1 MCSETSNLRTC
12 TSLSRRRRRSTGRP
26 SSNVAVPVGAASHYF
41 TSSALLSVTR
51 MLGFLSIVRG
61 GRVIGQRT
69 FTSAF
74 ALVPS
79 CSFRSKP
86 SSALFAKRGLVSS
99 SLPPDQSSEKIQ
111 PSQSTIRSIPFEQD
125 VEQALA
131 ASGYKRP
138 TVNWYP
144 GHIAKAERQLS
155 ETLKSVDVVVEVRDA
170 RAPKAT
176 AHPRVAEWAAGR
188 PRVVVLT
195 HVDSVPEPS
204 RAAWKKGYD
213 IFGAGRWD
221 AEVDGQVRNQA
232 VQGVAERS
240 KYSPSNDDSGRSSG
254 ATTNRKMDRSAV
266 SRVEDVLFVDA
277 KRGGGIHSINRAV
290 LKAGSHVNERRARR
304 GLSSRPLR
312 VGIIGYPNVGKS
324 ALINKILGRRRA
336 KTANTPGITRSLQ
349 WIRVRTDD
357 AKKNRGKEFELL
369 DSPGIIPAN
378 MVDQSD
384 ALLLAA
390 CNSIGTAAYDNQAV
404 AAYFLEWLKT
414 LHLMG
419 KGDESSPKFRQA
431 CLNRYGF
438 DPLVVPD
445 DATEDRLLTGED
457 MLFRVADAKCRGSPE
472 DAARKILQDF
482 RTGRLGPVSLQLAP
496 QKSDDE
502 GQAKVEIMRGV
513 AALGGVGEEM
523 VIAAEDLERIRAQ
536 ERDDRAKAA
545 METAKERGLELPP
558 MVERTAENGGGI
570 DKVKRDDRDLEND
583 DNTEEDAGMST
594 KPPKEDEIGKGLF
607 DGW

>member
-1 MCSETSNLRTC
+1 MI
-12 TSLSRRRRRSTGRP
+12 
-26 SSNVAVPVGAASHYF
+26 A
-41 TSSALLSVTR
+41 
-51 MLGFLSIVRG
+51 FLSIVRG
-61 GRVIGQRT
+61 CHTVGQRS
-69 FTSAF
+69 FVSAF
-74 ALVPS
+74 LPKSSV
-79 CSFRSKP
+79 RSNP
-86 SSALFAKRGLVSS
+86 TRTCTSALFAKRGLASS
-99 SLPPDQSSEKIQ
+99 SSSAAGQSSKSSQ
-111 PSQSTIRSIPFEQD
+111 PSQPIIRSIPFEQD
-125 VEQALA
+125 VEQALT

-204 RAAWKKGYD
+204 RAAWKKSYD
-213 IFGAGRWD
+213 ILGAGRWD

-232 VQGVAERS
+232 AQGVAERN
-240 KYSPSNDDSGRSSG
+240 KYSSPDGGSKQIEGN
-254 ATTNRKMDRSAV
+254 ATNRKMDRSAV

-277 KRGGGIHSINRAV
+277 KRGGGIHSINRSV
-290 LKAGSHVNERRARR
+290 LRAGSHVNERRARR

-324 ALINKILGRRRA
+324 ALINKILGRKRA

-404 AAYFLEWLKT
+404 AAYLLEWLKT
-414 LHLMG
+414 LHLMD
-419 KGDESSPKFRQA
+419 KGEESSPKFRQE

-438 DPLVVPD
+438 DPLIVPA
-445 DATEDRLLTGED
+445 DAAEDRLLTGED

-472 DAARKILQDF
+472 DAARMILQDF

-502 GQAKVEIMRGV
+502 GQVKVEVMRGV
-513 AALGGVGEEM
+513 AALSGVGDDM

-536 ERDDRAKAA
+536 ERDERAKAA
-545 METAKERGLELPP
+545 VETAKERGLELPP
-558 MVERTAENGGGI
+558 IVEKKVKSDSDEGSTLAKEEGDNENNGGAP
-570 DKVKRDDRDLEND
+570 EN
-583 DNTEEDAGMST
+583 N
-594 KPPKEDEIGKGLF
+594 EIGKGLF

>member
-1 MCSETSNLRTC
+1 MRALVASNLRTC
-12 TSLSRRRRRSTGRP
+12 TTGGTSF
-26 SSNVAVPVGAASHYF
+26 SSIHVRLHV
-41 TSSALLSVTR
+41 SVTR
-51 MLGFLSIVRG
+51 MLCFLSIVRG
-61 GRVIGQRT
+61 ATCTSTCGNRVFGRRT
-69 FTSAF
+69 RASAF
-74 ALVPS
+74 AFVPS
-79 CSFRSKP
+79 YSVGDKP
-86 SSALFAKRGLVSS
+86 SSALFAKRGLASS
-99 SLPPDQSSEKIQ
+99 SLPPDQSSSTKGQTSQ
-111 PSQSTIRSIPFEQD
+111 PAIRSIPFEQD

-138 TVNWYP
+138 AVNWYP

-195 HVDSVPEPS
+195 HVDSVPDPS
-204 RAAWKKGYD
+204 RAAWKKSYD

-240 KYSPSNDDSGRSSG
+240 KYSSSSSNDSGRSNGSD

-266 SRVEDVLFVDA
+266 SRVEAVLFVDA

-357 AKKNRGKEFELL
+357 AKKDRGKEFELL

-419 KGDESSPKFRQA
+419 KGDESSPKFRQE

-438 DPLVVPD
+438 DPLVAPIDVS
-445 DATEDRLLTGED
+445 EDRLLTGED

-496 QKSDDE
+496 QKSGDE

-523 VIAAEDLERIRAQ
+523 TIAAEDLERIRVQ

-545 METAKERGLELPP
+545 METAKQRGLDLPP
-558 MVERTAENGGGI
+558 IVTKVVENGDDI
-570 DKVKRDDRDLEND
+570 DKVKSGDG
-583 DNTEEDAGMST
+583 NTERSYNTEGGADMLRKS
-594 KPPKEDEIGKGLF
+594 PKEDEIGKGLF

>member
-1 MCSETSNLRTC
+1 MPGQPQCS
-12 TSLSRRRRRSTGRP
+12 
-26 SSNVAVPVGAASHYF
+26 
-41 TSSALLSVTR
+41 
-51 MLGFLSIVRG
+51 G
-61 GRVIGQRT
+61 G
-69 FTSAF
+69 
-74 ALVPS
+74 
-79 CSFRSKP
+79 
-86 SSALFAKRGLVSS
+86 
-99 SLPPDQSSEKIQ
+99 
-111 PSQSTIRSIPFEQD
+111 
-125 VEQALA
+125 
-131 ASGYKRP
+131 
-138 TVNWYP
+138 
-144 GHIAKAERQLS
+144 
-155 ETLKSVDVVVEVRDA
+155 
-170 RAPKAT
+170 
-176 AHPRVAEWAAGR
+176 
-188 PRVVVLT
+188 
-195 HVDSVPEPS
+195 
-204 RAAWKKGYD
+204 
-213 IFGAGRWD
+213 
-221 AEVDGQVRNQA
+221 DGCVRNQA
-232 VQGVAERS
+232 VQGVAERN
-240 KYSPSNDDSGRSSG
+240 KYSSLSSSANGGGGDGRSG
-254 ATTNRKMDRSAV
+254 GNATNRKMDRSAV
-266 SRVEDVLFVDA
+266 SQVEDVLFVDA

-324 ALINKILGRRRA
+324 ALINKILGRKRA

-404 AAYFLEWLKT
+404 AAYLLEWLKT

-419 KGDESSPKFRQA
+419 KGDESSPKFRQE

-445 DATEDRLLTGED
+445 DAAEDRLLTGED

-502 GQAKVEIMRGV
+502 GQVKVEVMRGV

-523 VIAAEDLERIRAQ
+523 AIAAEDLERIRAQ

-558 MVERTAENGGGI
+558 MVEKKVESGSDTASAMSRE
-570 DKVKRDDRDLEND
+570 DRDSGDSAD
-583 DNTEEDAGMST
+583 DGAVEGDAGVST
-594 KPPKEDEIGKGLF
+594 DPPKEDEIGKGLF